1 MERRLVII
9 GDGKIFENRG
19 EYYVQGPANLSIF
32 HVFQGI
38 SEIVFWSRIYTI
50 PDEEVGKYSK
60 YDFSTLKVP
69 VRVMGIYNQKAGLK
83 GYLSSFWER
92 KKSLDLVFDRPCL
105 VYSAMLSVTQ
115 WMMFLLY
122 RKRNILFISRT
133 IGDHEF
139 ISQAKYWY
147 AKIGAKVAVK
157 LSNAYYKK
165 CILQTWVSTIL
176 ESKYRVENVPSVV
189 FHDCQISKSNI
200 KVSPKLR
207 KEKEFHIIFIG
218 RLSPEKGIMNLLEAI
233 KELNRPEIRLR
244 IVGEGREKENIE
256 KWIKDH
262 AMESVVNLRG
272 LKAWGEELFSEIE
285 WAHCLAI
292 PSYNE
297 GLGMVCVEAMS
308 CGIPVI
314 GSNVGGIPEIVKD
327 GHNGLLVEAG
337 NIKQLEEGILTLCTK
352 EEYRLELSHNALK
365 TAMENTYEGQN
376 EKFREAY
383 MKYVYP
389 KL

>member
-1 MERRLVII
+1 MERRLVVI
-9 GDGKIFENRG
+9 GDGRIYENNG

-38 SEIVFWSRIYTI
+38 SEIVIWSRIYTI
-50 PDEEVGKYSK
+50 PDEDVQKYSK
-60 YDFSTLKVP
+60 YDFSLLKVP
-69 VRVMGIYNQKAGLK
+69 VHVMGIYNQKPGLK
-83 GYLSSFWER
+83 GYLFTLWKR
-92 KKSLDLVFDRPCL
+92 KKSLDKLFNVPCL
-105 VYSAMLSVTQ
+105 VYSAMGSVTQ

-122 RKRNILFISRT
+122 KKRDLLFISRT

-139 ISQAKYWY
+139 ISHSKYWY
-147 AKIGAKVAVK
+147 AKLGGKVAVK

-165 CILQTWVSTIL
+165 TILQTWVSEIL
-176 ESKYRVENVPSVV
+176 EKKYAVASIPSVV
-189 FHDCQISKSNI
+189 FHDCQISKKNV
-200 KVSPKLR
+200 KAYPKTR
-207 KEKEFHIIFIG
+207 EGKDFNIIFVG
-218 RLSPEKGIMNLLEAI
+218 RLSPEKGILDLLEAI
-233 KELNRPEIRLR
+233 KRLNRPEIKLR
-244 IVGEGREKENIE
+244 IVGDGREREKIENWIRENGMKE
-256 KWIKDH
+256 
-262 AMESVVNLRG
+262 VVNLRG
-272 LKAWGEELFSEIE
+272 LKAWGNDLFSEIE
-285 WAHCLAI
+285 WAHCSVV

-297 GLGMVCVEAMS
+297 GLAMVCAEAMS

-327 GHNGLLVEAG
+327 GYNGLLIEAG
-337 NIKQLEEGILTLCTK
+337 NIKQLEEGILTLCDK

-383 MKYVYP
+383 MEHVFN

>member
-1 MERRLVII
+1 MERRLVVI

-32 HVFQGI
+32 NVFQGI
-38 SEIVFWSRIYTI
+38 NEIVLWSRIYTI
-50 PDEEVGKYSK
+50 SDEEVEKYSK
-60 YDFSTLKVP
+60 YDFSVVKVP
-69 VRVMGIYNQKAGLK
+69 IRVLGIYNQKSGLK
-83 GYLSSFWER
+83 GYLLTLWKR
-92 KKSLDLVFDRPCL
+92 KKSLDQLFNAPCL
-105 VYSAMLSVTQ
+105 VYSAMGSVTQ

-122 RKRNILFISRT
+122 SKKEILFISRT

-147 AKIGAKVAVK
+147 AKIGAKVAVN

-165 CILQTWVSTIL
+165 CILQTWVSKIL
-176 ESKYRVENVPSVV
+176 EKKYAVASIPSVV
-189 FHDCQISKSNI
+189 FHDCQISK
-200 KVSPKLR
+200 KDVKASPKIR
-207 KEKEFHIIFIG
+207 EGKEFNIIFVG
-218 RLSPEKGIMNLLEAI
+218 RLSPEKGILDLLEAI
-233 KELNRPEIRLR
+233 KQLNRAEIKLR
-244 IVGEGREKENIE
+244 IVGEGREREKIE
-256 KWIKDH
+256 KWIKDKH
-262 AMESVVNLRG
+262 MEQSISLRG
-272 LKAWGEELFSEIE
+272 LKAWGKELFAEIE

-297 GLGMVCVEAMS
+297 GLGMVCAEAMS

-314 GSNVGGIPEIVKD
+314 GSHVGGIPEIVKD
-327 GHNGLLVEAG
+327 DYNGILFEAG
-337 NIKQLEEGILTLCTK
+337 NIKQLEEGILTLFDK
-352 EEYRLELSHNALK
+352 DDYRLELSHNALK

-389 KL
+389 QL